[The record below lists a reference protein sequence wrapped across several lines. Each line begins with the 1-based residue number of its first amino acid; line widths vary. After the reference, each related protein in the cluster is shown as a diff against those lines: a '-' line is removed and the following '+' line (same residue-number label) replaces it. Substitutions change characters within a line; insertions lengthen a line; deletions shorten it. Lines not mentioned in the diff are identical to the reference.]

1 MSVRNVVKVM
11 NFHALLRVN
20 NARRKVE
27 RAFKY
32 ERELKYII
40 ATIVNNRIFNQEQL
54 SLELSKNEKELN
66 IYIGS
71 DLGFCASFNSD
82 VIKYIKEDKDANAKV
97 IIGKKINID
106 VPNKILYLDHEKFE
120 TENSKLYDLILQ
132 GIIDKEYSKINIIYI
147 HYYNM
152 NKQEIIKRTLLP
164 FDLENDVLDQ
174 YKKKEIS
181 KIDDFV
187 VEGDLSYIL
196 FNLISL
202 YVQNEIKIAEAWGFA
217 SENVERQVFT
227 HESLKKIDEKEEE
240 KVLIERKIR
249 HNKEFKQIVERN
261 NKQQM
266 NKKKEE

>member
-20 NARRKVE
+20 NARRKIE

-40 ATIVNNRIFNQEQL
+40 ATIVNNRIFNQEKL
-54 SLELSKNEKELN
+54 SIELSKDDKELN

-82 VIKYIKEDKDANAKV
+82 IIKYIKEDKEKNNKI
-97 IIGKKINID
+97 IIGKKVNID
-106 VPNKILYLDHEKFE
+106 IPNKILYLDHEKFE
-120 TENSKLYDLILQ
+120 KENDKIYDLILQ
-132 GIIDKEYSKINIIYI
+132 GIIEKKYSKINIIYI
-147 HYYNM
+147 HYYNI
-152 NKQEIIKRTLLP
+152 NKQEIVKRTILP
-164 FDLENDVLDQ
+164 FDFENDVLDQ

-196 FNLISL
+196 LNLISL
-202 YVQNEIKIAEAWGFA
+202 YVQNEIKIAEAWEFA

-227 HESLKKIDEKEEE
+227 HESLKKIDEREEE
-240 KVLIERKIR
+240 KAQIERKER
-249 HNKEFKQIVERN
+249 HAKEFKQIVEKN
-261 NKQQM
+261 NKQQFR
-266 NKKKEE
+266 KKEE